1 LTERN
6 IRRSALVGVAI
17 TVALMAAAYVVG
29 GMKIFHRS
37 YSIKAVFSDASDV
50 SAGDPVRVAGI
61 DVGKVSSI
69 ERQPHSVLMA
79 LQINK
84 GVKLSQGISASIRLR
99 TLLGKKFVDIADPG
113 TGPPVASGTVVPET
127 RTKPATDVDEVITA
141 FKGSVQRTD
150 VAAVNSVMQEFDKV
164 MAGRAGDVSRLLQ
177 GLSSLS
183 TNLAGRKAD
192 IDRLITASDDLSK
205 AVDDRRVALGTSLD
219 GMAAALDAL
228 SARRQELSSLLD
240 GVTQLSDHLAPLIQ
254 RNQGTLDKTLS
265 DLISVAQVL
274 NEKKDRINIALDQL
288 PDDIYSLRKVTKEGP
303 WINVY
308 TVGFPGTPYLANPID
323 LGDNNGRNPGKT
335 GGLPQLWLRPPPH
348 DQSVD
353 VAGIKVDTEDHS
365 QPAPQGYWNTP

>member
-1 LTERN
+1 MTERN
-6 IRRSALVGVAI
+6 IRRSALVGLAI

-37 YSIKAVFSDASDV
+37 YSISAVFSDASDV

-69 ERQPHSVLMA
+69 QRRPHSVQMA

-84 GVKLSQGISASIRLR
+84 GVKLSQGITASIRLR

-113 TGPPVASGTVVPET
+113 TGPQLASGAVIPET

-164 MAGRAGDVSRLLQ
+164 MAGRSGDVSRLLQ

-192 IDRLITASDDLSK
+192 IDKLIAASDDLSK

-265 DLISVAQVL
+265 DLITVAQVL
-274 NEKKDRINIALDQL
+274 NDKKDRINIALDQL

-323 LGDNNGRNPGKT
+323 LGDNNGRDPGKT

-348 DQSVD
+348 DQSID

-365 QPAPQGYWNTP
+365 QPAPQGYWNSP

>member
-1 LTERN
+1 MTERN
-6 IRRSALVGVAI
+6 LRRSAFVGVAV
-17 TVALMAAAYVVG
+17 TLVLMAVAYVVG
-29 GMKIFHRS
+29 GMKVFHRS
-37 YSIKAVFSDASDV
+37 YSLKAVFADASDV
-50 SAGDPVRVAGI
+50 APGDPVRVAGI
-61 DVGKVSSI
+61 DVGKVTSI
-69 ERQPHSVLMA
+69 QRQPHSVEMA

-84 GVKLSQGISASIRLR
+84 GVKLSQGITAAIRLR

-113 TGPPVASGTVVPET
+113 SGPPVGSGTVIPET
-127 RTKPATDVDEVITA
+127 RTKPATDVDQVITA
-141 FKGSVQRTD
+141 FRGSVQRTD

-164 MAGRAGDVSRLLQ
+164 MAGRSDDVSRLLK

-192 IDRLITASDDLSK
+192 IDRLITASDQLSK

-228 SARRQELSSLLD
+228 SARRQQLTSLID
-240 GVTQLSDHLAPLIQ
+240 GVKDLSDHLAPLIQ

-265 DLISVAQVL
+265 DLIEVTQVL
-274 NEKKDRINIALDQL
+274 NDKKDRINIALDQL
-288 PDDIYSLRKVTKEGP
+288 PDDIHGLRKATAAGP

-308 TVGFPGTPYLANPID
+308 TIGFPGTPYLANPID
-323 LGDNNGRNPGKT
+323 LGDNNGRDPGKT

-365 QPAPQGYWNTP
+365 QPAPQGYWDPH

>member
-1 LTERN
+1 VTERN
-6 IRRSALVGVAI
+6 IRRSALIGVAI

-37 YSIKAVFSDASDV
+37 YAIKAVFSDASDV

-113 TGPPVASGTVVPET
+113 TGPQVTSGTVVPET

-323 LGDNNGRNPGKT
+323 NNGRDPGKT
-335 GGLPQLWLRPPPH
+335 GGLPRLWLRPPPH

>member
-1 LTERN
+1 MTERN
-6 IRRSALVGVAI
+6 IRRSAFIGVAV
-17 TVALMAAAYVVG
+17 TLALVAIAYVVG
-29 GMKIFHRS
+29 GVKIFHRS
-37 YSIKAVFSDASDV
+37 YAIKAVFTDASDV
-50 SAGDPVRVAGI
+50 SSGDPVRVAGI
-61 DVGKVSSI
+61 DVGQVTSI

-113 TGPPVASGTVVPET
+113 TGRQLAAGTVIPET
-127 RTKPATDVDEVITA
+127 RTKPATDVDQVITA

-150 VAAVNSVMQEFDKV
+150 IAAINSVMQEFDQV

-177 GLSSLS
+177 GLSGLS

-192 IDRLITASDDLSK
+192 IDRLIAASDDLSK

-228 SARRQELSSLLD
+228 SARRQDLTALID
-240 GVTQLSDHLAPLIQ
+240 GVSQLSNHLSPLIQ
-254 RNQGTLDKTLS
+254 RNQGTLDQTLT
-265 DLISVAQVL
+265 DLISVTQVL
-274 NEKKDRINIALDQL
+274 NDKKDRINIALDQL

-323 LGDNNGRNPGKT
+323 LGDNNGRDPGKT

-348 DQSVD
+348 DQSID

-365 QPAPQGYWNTP
+365 QPAPQGYWSNP

>member
-1 LTERN
+1 VTERN
-6 IRRSALVGVAI
+6 IRRSAVVGLAVTLALVAI
-17 TVALMAAAYVVG
+17 AYVVG

-37 YSIKAVFSDASDV
+37 YGIKAVFSDASDV
-50 SAGDPVRVAGI
+50 GSGDPVRVAGI
-61 DVGKVSSI
+61 DVGKVTSI
-69 ERQPHSVLMA
+69 ERKPHSVVIA

-99 TLLGKKFVDIADPG
+99 TLLGKKFIDIADPG
-113 TGPPVASGTVVPET
+113 TGHLIASGTVIPET

-150 VAAVNSVMQEFDKV
+150 VAAVNSVMQEFDQV

-192 IDRLITASDDLSK
+192 IDRLIGASDDLSK

-228 SARRQELSSLLD
+228 SARRQDLTALID
-240 GVTQLSDHLAPLIQ
+240 GVSQLSNHLSPLIQ
-254 RNQGTLDKTLS
+254 RNQGTLDKTLT
-265 DLISVAQVL
+265 DLISVTQVL
-274 NEKKDRINIALDQL
+274 NDKKDRINIALDQL

-308 TVGFPGTPYLANPID
+308 TVGFPGTPYLANTVD
-323 LGDNNGRNPGKT
+323 LGDNNGRDPGKT

-348 DQSVD
+348 DQSID

-365 QPAPQGYWNTP
+365 QPAPQGYWNNP

>member
-1 LTERN
+1 MTERN
-6 IRRSALVGVAI
+6 LRRSAFIGVAI
-17 TVALMAAAYVVG
+17 TLALMSVAYVVG
-29 GMKIFHRS
+29 GMKVFHRS
-37 YSIKAVFSDASDV
+37 YSVKAVFSDASDV
-50 SAGDPVRVAGI
+50 ATGDPVRVAGL

-113 TGPPVASGTVVPET
+113 TGPELASGALIPET

-150 VAAVNSVMQEFDKV
+150 VAAVNSVMQEFDQV
-164 MAGRAGDVSRLLQ
+164 MAGRAGDVSHLLQ
-177 GLSSLS
+177 GLSTLS

-192 IDRLITASDDLSK
+192 IDRLIAASDQLSK

-219 GMAAALDAL
+219 GMAGALDAL
-228 SARRQELSSLLD
+228 ASRSQQLTSLID
-240 GVTQLSDHLAPLIQ
+240 GVKSLSDHLAPLIQ

-265 DLISVAQVL
+265 DLIQVTQVL
-274 NEKKDRINIALDQL
+274 NDKKDRINIALDQL
-288 PDDIYSLRKVTKEGP
+288 PNDIAGLRKVTKEGP

-323 LGDNNGRNPGKT
+323 LGDNNGRDPGKS
-335 GGLPQLWLRPPPH
+335 GGLPNLWFRPPPH
-348 DQSVD
+348 DQSID

-365 QPAPQGYWNTP
+365 QPAPQGYWSGP